1 MKSTERRERM
11 KKNDKIQAYLDLRE
25 GGDEWMRKHVLPP
38 KPSQGHQK
46 EGDQLCVHMSV
57 CGCVC
62 VRADQQL
69 GVGVNAWM
77 TDQFLLTLP
86 LYYTSIRYKIKE
98 NTRLCTQSK
107 VSGILQ
113 TVFPIIASGVAEKL
127 KEATMKSRTS
137 YSYYKLVSARNDT
150 TAWIFL
156 PPPNHNDS
164 FNLNLRKYILQACGF
179 WMHLKEWK
187 VQANMTSAE
196 NKEYSGGWGW
206 KGAVN
211 VVHVRVCVTAKMCVW
226 RVGVPVRL
234 CACDW
239 VL

>member
-1 MKSTERRERM
+1 MKSIGMRGRM
-11 KKNDKIQAYLDLRE
+11 KKNDKIQACLDLRE

-86 LYYTSIRYKIKE
+86 LYYTSIRCKIQE
-98 NTRLCTQSK
+98 NARLCTLRFL
-107 VSGILQ
+107 G
-113 TVFPIIASGVAEKL
+113 TCRRYFPSLLPESP
-127 KEATMKSRTS
+127 KSWRKQQWNPEPLTH
-137 YSYYKLVSARNDT
+137 T
-150 TAWIFL
+150 TNWSL
-156 PPPNHNDS
+156 PGMTQLLGFFSLPPNHNDS

-226 RVGVPVRL
+226 RVGVPVKL